1 MPLNVKT
8 FHSRLVGTYDNKKS
22 WIEAVSYVALNKPL
36 TEIKDVDKPHFFK
49 TIQDMLFQLDDYVE
63 MHKNEDNSIMR
74 LHITQNNDKPITT
87 QVIVSD
93 VMEKDVNILSDKLE
107 ELLSD
112 DESLNTAA
120 LINLLKKKLQ

>member
-1 MPLNVKT
+1 
-8 FHSRLVGTYDNKKS
+8 
-22 WIEAVSYVALNKPL
+22 
-36 TEIKDVDKPHFFK
+36 
-49 TIQDMLFQLDDYVE
+49 LDDYVE

>member
-1 MPLNVKT
+1 
-8 FHSRLVGTYDNKKS
+8 
-22 WIEAVSYVALNKPL
+22 
-36 TEIKDVDKPHFFK
+36 
-49 TIQDMLFQLDDYVE
+49 
-63 MHKNEDNSIMR
+63 MR